1 MVQWESRGP
10 GDTDNALRRVARQSG
25 VQYGAVWSLRY
36 RAPKRIWADVYVAL
50 STAYE
55 TARQRQL
62 QALQNDIDTTAAVVG
77 HGHPAVAA
85 ALAALGQDAQGAARV
100 VASSVDPAEAHAAY
114 GSTSTAG
121 VIRG

>member
-62 QALQNDIDTTAAVVG
+62 QALQHDIDTTAAITG
-77 HGHPAVAA
+77 PRHPAVAA
-85 ALAALGQDAQGAARV
+85 ARAALGQDAEGAAGV
-100 VASSVDPAEAHAAY
+100 ESPALVARAQAGTARPAEV
-114 GSTSTAG
+114 S
-121 VIRG
+121 RG